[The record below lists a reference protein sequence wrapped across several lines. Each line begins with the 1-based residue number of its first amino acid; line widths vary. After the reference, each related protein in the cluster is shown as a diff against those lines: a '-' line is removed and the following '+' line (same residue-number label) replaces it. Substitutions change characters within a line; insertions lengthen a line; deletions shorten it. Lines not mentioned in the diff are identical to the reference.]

1 MNGFN
6 SGNTLSE
13 VRYACRKLVLFKTL
27 LLSLSLLAAP
37 AAFAVSLQLDSQQQT
52 QVEND
57 SNRQQVDI
65 NSADAATLALALD
78 GIGAA
83 KAREIVEHREKNGDF
98 KSVDQLAEVNGIGKA
113 TIERNRS
120 RILIREK

>member
-1 MNGFN
+1 MNGIN
-6 SGNTLSE
+6 SGNTLSQI
-13 VRYACRKLVLFKTL
+13 RRACRKLVLFKTL

-37 AAFAVSLQLDSQQQT
+37 AAFAVNVQQDSQQQT
-52 QVEND
+52 QAEND
-57 SNRQQVDI
+57 GNRQKVDI

-98 KSVDQLAEVNGIGKA
+98 KSIDQLAEVNGIGKA